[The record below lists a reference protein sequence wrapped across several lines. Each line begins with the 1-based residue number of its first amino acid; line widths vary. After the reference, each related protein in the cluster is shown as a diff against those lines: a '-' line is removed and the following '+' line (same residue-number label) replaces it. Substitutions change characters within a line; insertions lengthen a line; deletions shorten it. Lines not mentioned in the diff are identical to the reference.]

1 MAAISVGIGLGLIV
15 LGVLAIVFAGV
26 RSLMQGKQ
34 DYRKIGMM
42 AIPFVVFGVS
52 YAVLG
57 EFAKAGVLTAGV
69 LMALMIGSI
78 AFTGLRGTFK
88 F

>member
-1 MAAISVGIGLGLIV
+1 MPAISVGIGLGLIV
-15 LGVLAIVFAGV
+15 LGVLAMLFAGV
-26 RSLMQGKQ
+26 RSLMHG
-34 DYRKIGMM
+34 I
-42 AIPFVVFGVS
+42 S

-57 EFAKAGVLTAGV
+57 EVAKAAVMTAGV

>member
-1 MAAISVGIGLGLIV
+1 MPAISVGIGLGLIV
-15 LGVLAIVFAGV
+15 LGVLAILFAGI

-34 DYRKIGMM
+34 DYRKIAMM
-42 AIPFVVFGVS
+42 AVPFVVFGIS
-52 YAVLG
+52 FAVLG
-57 EFAKAGVLTAGV
+57 EVAKAAVMTAGV

>member
-1 MAAISVGIGLGLIV
+1 MPAISVGIGLGLII
-15 LGVLAIVFAGV
+15 LGVLAIIFAGI

-34 DYRKIGMM
+34 DYRKIAMM
-42 AIPFVVFGVS
+42 AVPFVVFGIS

-57 EFAKAGVLTAGV
+57 EVAKAAVMTAGI
-69 LMALMIGSI
+69 LMAFMIGSI